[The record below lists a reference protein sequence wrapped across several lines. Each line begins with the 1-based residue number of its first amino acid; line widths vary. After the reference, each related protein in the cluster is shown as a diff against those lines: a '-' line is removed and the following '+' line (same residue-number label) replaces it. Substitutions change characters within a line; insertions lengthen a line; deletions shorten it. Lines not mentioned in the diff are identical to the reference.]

1 MEARPVQK
9 ITPDSAQLVKKQT
22 EGSEAVQTAQEVP
35 REQIEAGGPELKK
48 LNQRLTSI
56 RLNKEGVI
64 PNE

>member
-35 REQIEAGGPELKK
+35 REQIEAGGPELK
-48 LNQRLTSI
+48 N
-56 RLNKEGVI
+56 
-64 PNE
+64 